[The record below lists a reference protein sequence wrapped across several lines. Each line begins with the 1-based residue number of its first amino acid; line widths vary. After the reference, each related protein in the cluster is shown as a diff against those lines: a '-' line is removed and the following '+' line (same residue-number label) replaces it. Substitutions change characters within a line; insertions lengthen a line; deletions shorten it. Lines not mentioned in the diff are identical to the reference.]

1 MICVSI
7 IKNYDL
13 SQVYNMIYVH
23 IYINIERERE
33 RERHSI
39 FEHCICIEL
48 SNVWFWIVP
57 V

>member
-33 RERHSI
+33 KERGIVFLSI
-39 FEHCICIEL
+39 VYVLNCLMFG
-48 SNVWFWIVP
+48 SG
-57 V
+57 